1 MNLEEYK
8 IFHALCEAFKKA
20 NKAGYLKL
28 PLIDQRDLK
37 ICGESQNYE
46 WTLVAKKKS

>member
-8 IFHALCEAFKKA
+8 IFHILCETFKKA
-20 NKAGYLKL
+20 NKDDYLKTL
-28 PLIDQRDLK
+28 LIDHRNLK
-37 ICGESQNYE
+37 IRGESHNYE

>member
-8 IFHALCEAFKKA
+8 IFQALCEAFKKA
-20 NKAGYLKL
+20 NKAGHLKL
-28 PLIDQRDLK
+28 PLIDHRNLK
-37 ICGESQNYE
+37 IRGESHNYE